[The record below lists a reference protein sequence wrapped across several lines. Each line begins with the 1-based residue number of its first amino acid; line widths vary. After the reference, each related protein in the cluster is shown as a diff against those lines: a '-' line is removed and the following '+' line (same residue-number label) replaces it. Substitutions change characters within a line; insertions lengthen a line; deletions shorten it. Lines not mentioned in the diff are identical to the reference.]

1 MMLYCNYY
9 IKPNNEITYKL
20 VNKKKS
26 FENWTLI
33 ESYIYYNGRIITYE
47 TFKTILSKESK
58 KSLFKKILDFLIEI

>member
-9 IKPNNEITYKL
+9 LKPNNEITYKF

-33 ESYIYYNGRIITYE
+33 ESYIYYNGRIITYD
-47 TFKTILSKESK
+47 TFKDILSKESK